1 VAIAVADFIIVPDHR
16 SVGEGATATVT
27 LNRAADPGGQAVVL
41 STANRDIATIEPL
54 TLTVPAG
61 QTTARAEVRC
71 SSDVPSGFQKTIVI
85 LEAKI
90 GGVGKAWGIQCEP
103 KN

>member
-1 VAIAVADFIIVPDHR
+1 M
-16 SVGEGATATVT
+16 T
-27 LNRAADPGGQAVVL
+27 LNRAADPGGQLVNL
-41 STANRDIATIEPL
+41 STANRDIATIDP
-54 TLTVPAG
+54 TVTVPAG
-61 QTTARAEVRC
+61 QTTATAEVRC